1 MLKYIAILVML
12 LDHINKIL
20 FDNQYFILEFV
31 GRLAFPLFIYLSV
44 SSYMYYTKSK
54 ENYIF
59 RILIFSLI
67 TTPFHMYGFGLEFF
81 PLNIFFSIALGL
93 IAIYMIEKK
102 YYLFVWVP
110 YAMALYVDYS
120 FYGVL
125 CFVAFYYFLKER
137 NITSFIMLSIA
148 LFLLNPYYLNGYLLI
163 LSVLIFLDMN
173 YKLNFKSFLNKYV
186 FYAFYPLH
194 IAFLGLLK

>member
-1 MLKYIAILVML
+1 ML

-20 FDNQYFILEFV
+20 FNNEYFILEFF
-31 GRLAFPLFIYLSV
+31 GRLAFPLFIYLAV
-44 SSYMYYTKSK
+44 NSYMYYTKSK
-54 ENYIF
+54 EHYIF
-59 RILIFSLI
+59 RIMFFALL
-67 TTPFHMYGFGLEFF
+67 TTPFHIYGFGLEFF
-81 PLNIFFSIALGL
+81 PLNIFFSIAFGL
-93 IAIYMIEKK
+93 IAIYMMEQK
-102 YYLFVWVP
+102 YYLFVFLP
-110 YAMALYVDYS
+110 YAMALYADYS

-137 NITSFIMLSIA
+137 NIISFSALFVA
-148 LFLLNPYYLNGYLLI
+148 LFLLNPYFINGYL
-163 LSVLIFLDMN
+163 VLFFGLMFLDMN